1 MDRPDEPGES
11 NFLDEMDEQARN
23 ALFAHEG
30 EGVVDAPA
38 EDLLRVMNGFVQEY
52 GQQLAQVRETLS
64 ANDSEAW
71 EMENDIINLATFP
84 QDTGQVIQMIQ
95 TENSSFNKVCLVFS
109 VLLCEIRE
117 LVQLAETK
125 FFGGLTMFGHR
136 VQAGEEK
143 GEKPET
149 AEVQMGAF
157 LPFLTDL
164 QNYVKRVN
172 GVGRNLVNQLACLY
186 HDRQRLYITTFKHVH
201 LECVVA
207 GLGELCRI
215 LVTLDAIIMDNE
227 AIAYGWDKYKHM
239 IKYVRA
245 DPDRYGIEHSRLK
258 KFESLLVA
266 LDKQIFSAKLFESFL
281 SQEFGLPGDGQGN
294 KDSARA
300 LVAGNRVLAEELVE
314 VVKDLYK
321 RYTGAL
327 VEGGVETCGRNCVVE
342 VFGAYVL
349 YRRLFRTTVKPDKK
363 LFKEM
368 WGLQKQVPIV
378 LLYGR
383 ACWYIPE
390 FLLKYAPV
398 NVSGLTPAPQEAA
411 FKKARLE
418 FLEKFDDDYDRR
430 IEEAYHSMAAWMVR
444 IESELVAGK
453 SVNVA
458 AVLNARSK
466 LVLNGLLLANQIRNL
481 VTTSIHL
488 HSKMDVAFRGKNIRA
503 LAISCEI
510 LKAIEFT
517 YQRRISMI
525 GENISHMLGQAMFT
539 LRRIFEPIRKKLDKK
554 NRLDDTKLDVLAA
567 LQLSLHLMQRPP
579 TVQRQQVLS
588 VALAVAQVKNMLR
601 QNDSDEVRYQLWKLG
616 LLANWQDFVATTCN
630 CDFLYWVSNLVPAF
644 FTDIFKN
651 ADQVNRIPY
660 LFAAFKDSNTLLEK
674 SLVTPEKFQKAYQAE
689 VLDHFEKSI
698 IDPLAREVETDLRLH
713 IHSVVLQN
721 QNLRNHTNKDLGRFL
736 QLKPL
741 VFFDTK
747 IDLKARVTH
756 YLDHTF
762 YNLTAMTLHDWKIYA
777 EMRNLAYEKYGLRLT
792 EVHLPG
798 SSHYSDALDILE
810 IMRNIH
816 IFVGRYNYNMNT
828 QIFIEKAFDQKHL
841 NTINIHHIAQ
851 SIRTHGTG
859 IMNTTVNFT
868 FQFLQRKFQLF
879 SEFLYDD
886 HIYSR
891 LLKDKSWFKT
901 EKDAINSRYPYDR
914 AEKFNKDIAKLG
926 KLDNG
931 DTFLDQFRLQI
942 TEIGNALGYVRMV
955 RSGGLHHLAH
965 AIKFIPSLEE
975 IPNFADQAQAAN
987 LPEST
992 QTAAKNLDTV
1002 LDELSASF
1010 SEGTEYFQILVKIM
1024 AQALLTESHKHLRNF
1039 YMIVPPL
1046 MLNFVDKMILL
1057 KERVNKKGGKAEA
1070 SFTDDGF
1077 SLGLAYIV
1085 RLLDQD
1091 EDFDSLHWFESVHT
1105 YVEGK
1110 KAELSNTAK
1119 RGVTRS
1125 EDDAQQF
1132 QLTTRRLES
1141 SAREFELLMYSFVGA
1156 RVFFKQSDQ
1165 EKKQEGA
1172 GEQKRDD
1179 GEGDVEGA
1187 GAPPAA
1193 PSMMPDVGGAPP
1205 PPPGAPPAPPAPPL
1219 GF

>member
-1 MDRPDEPGES
+1 VD
-11 NFLDEMDEQARN
+11 N
-23 ALFAHEG
+23 A
-30 EGVVDAPA
+30 
-38 EDLLRVMNGFVQEY
+38 
-52 GQQLAQVRETLS
+52 
-64 ANDSEAW
+64 
-71 EMENDIINLATFP
+71 
-84 QDTGQVIQMIQ
+84 
-95 TENSSFNKVCLVFS
+95 
-109 VLLCEIRE
+109 
-117 LVQLAETK
+117 
-125 FFGGLTMFGHR
+125 
-136 VQAGEEK
+136 
-143 GEKPET
+143 
-149 AEVQMGAF
+149 
-157 LPFLTDL
+157 
-164 QNYVKRVN
+164 
-172 GVGRNLVNQLACLY
+172 
-186 HDRQRLYITTFKHVH
+186 
-201 LECVVA
+201 
-207 GLGELCRI
+207 
-215 LVTLDAIIMDNE
+215 
-227 AIAYGWDKYKHM
+227 AIAFGWAAYKHM

-245 DPDRYGIEHSRLK
+245 DPDRYGIENARLK
-258 KFESLLVA
+258 KFETLLVA
-266 LDKQIFSAKLFESFL
+266 LDRQIFGAKLFESFL
-281 SQEFGLPGDGQGN
+281 SQEFGLPGEGQGS
-294 KDSARA
+294 KESAKA
-300 LVAGNRVLAEELVE
+300 LISGNRVLSEELIE
-314 VVKDLYK
+314 VIKELYK
-321 RYTGAL
+321 RYTGGI
-327 VEGGVETCGRNCVVE
+327 VEGTVETCPRHSLVE
-342 VFGAYVL
+342 VYGVYVL

-363 LFKEM
+363 VFKEM
-368 WGLQKQVPIV
+368 WGLQKQVPLV

-383 ACWYIPE
+383 ACWFIPD

-398 NVSGLTPAPQEAA
+398 NVSGLSPSPQDVAI
-411 FKKARLE
+411 KKARVE
-418 FLEKFDDDYDRR
+418 FLEKFDDEYDKR
-430 IEEAYHSMAAWMVR
+430 IEDAYHSMASWMVR

-466 LVLNGLLLANQIRNL
+466 LVLNGLLLANQIRTL
-481 VTTSIHL
+481 VTVAIHL
-488 HSKMDVAFRGKNIRA
+488 HLLLEVPFRASNIRA
-503 LAISCEI
+503 LAVSCEI
-510 LKAIEFT
+510 LKAIELT

-525 GENISHMLGQAMFT
+525 GDNISHMLSQTMFT
-539 LRRIFEPIRKKLDKK
+539 LKRIFVPIRKKLDKK

-567 LQLSLHLMQRPP
+567 LQLALNLMDRAP
-579 TVQRQQVLS
+579 TVQRQQVLH

-601 QNDSDEVRYQLWKLG
+601 QNHSDEVRYQLWKLE
-616 LLANWQDFVATTCN
+616 LLSGWQEYVAQVCN

-660 LFAAFKDSNTLLEK
+660 LFAAFKDSSTLLEK
-674 SLVTPEKFQKAYQAE
+674 ALTNSDRFRKAYQAE
-689 VLDHFEKSI
+689 VLSHFEKSI
-698 IDPLAREVETDLRLH
+698 VDPLSREVETDLRLH
-713 IHSVVLQN
+713 IHSVVLSN
-721 QNLRNHTNKDLGRFL
+721 QNLRNTVNKDLGRFL

-828 QIFIEKAFDQKHL
+828 QIFVEKAFDQKHL

-868 FQFLQRKFQLF
+868 YQFLHRKFQLF

-891 LLKDKSWFKT
+891 LLRDKSWFKS
-901 EKDAINSRYPYDR
+901 EKDAIDSRYPYDR
-914 AEKFNKDIAKLG
+914 AEKFNKDIGKLG
-926 KLDNG
+926 KLENG

-955 RSGGLHHLAH
+955 RSGGLHHLAN

-975 IPNFADQAQAAN
+975 IPGFAEKATAAN

-992 QTAAKNLDTV
+992 QTAATNLDTV

-1010 SEGTEYFQILVKIM
+1010 SEGTEYFQILVNIM
-1024 AQALLTESHKHLRNF
+1024 ALALQGESQKHLRNF
-1039 YMIVPPL
+1039 YIIVPPL
-1046 MLNFVDKMILL
+1046 MLNYVDKMILL

-1077 SLGLAYIV
+1077 SLGLAYII

-1091 EDFDSLHWFESVHT
+1091 QDFDSLHWFESVRA

-1110 KAELSNTAK
+1110 KVELANGAK
-1119 RGVTRS
+1119 RATRAS
-1125 EDDAQQF
+1125 EEDSQQF
-1132 QLTTRRLES
+1132 QLTTKRLEH
-1141 SAREFELLMYSFVGA
+1141 SAKEFELLSYSFVGA
-1156 RVFFKQSDQ
+1156 RIFFKASEQG
-1165 EKKQEGA
+1165 EKPEGA
-1172 GEQKRDD
+1172 GEQKADD
-1179 GEGDVEGA
+1179 QEGGGVEGA
-1187 GAPPAA
+1187 PAA
-1193 PSMMPDVGGAPP
+1193 PAMMPDVSGAPP
-1205 PPPGAPPAPPAPPL
+1205 PPMGAPPMAPPAPPM
-1219 GF
+1219 